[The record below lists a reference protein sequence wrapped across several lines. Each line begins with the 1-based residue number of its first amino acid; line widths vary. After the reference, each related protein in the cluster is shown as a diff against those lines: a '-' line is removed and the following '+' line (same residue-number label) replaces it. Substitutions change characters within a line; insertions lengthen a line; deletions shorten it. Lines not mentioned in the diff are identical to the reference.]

1 LRTLGASIK
10 SLEEVDLNVI
20 TEAFRLVSDV
30 ERLWSGVEK
39 WSRVLLRQAETLKRW
54 LREMLSS
61 REEDF

>member
-1 LRTLGASIK
+1 
-10 SLEEVDLNVI
+10 VDLNVI